1 MKEILFSYIWRYMV
15 ANGFIL
21 LGKSDPPP
29 APDYTAA
36 ANATATGNLEAAK
49 VAAAANRVNQV
60 TPNGSLTYTTNP
72 NQGGFN
78 QSGYDAA
85 LANYQ
90 KQLATYNSPQT
101 NQTSPANFFSAG
113 FLGNRLGGSTNANRG
128 AAPIA
133 PDRNAYN
140 TNNAYDT
147 YTATQT
153 LSPDEQA
160 KLTKNNT
167 LSNGLLDTAQLG
179 LTGVNDKLKQGFDF
193 NALPAQQVNAGQTA
207 QDAIMSR
214 LAPQFGR
221 DEESLRTRLVN
232 QGLTAGSQAWN
243 NEFTNF
249 NQGKNDA
256 YSSAAL
262 NGIGVGQQA
271 RQQALQEQEFGR
283 TEGLNM
289 VNALRTGNQVQSP
302 NFVNTQQQAT
312 TAGPDLLGAT
322 NAQYQ
327 NQLSG
332 YNAQQA
338 QGAGLFGGLAS
349 VAGTAASAYF
359 L

>member
-1 MKEILFSYIWRYMV
+1 MRK
-15 ANGFIL
+15 A
-21 LGKSDPPP
+21 
-29 APDYTAA
+29 
-36 ANATATGNLEAAK
+36 
-49 VAAAANRVNQV
+49 
-60 TPNGSLTYTTNP
+60 GS
-72 NQGGFN
+72 
-78 QSGYDAA
+78 
-85 LANYQ
+85 
-90 KQLATYNSPQT
+90 K
-101 NQTSPANFFSAG
+101 
-113 FLGNRLGGSTNANRG
+113 
-128 AAPIA
+128 
-133 PDRNAYN
+133 
-140 TNNAYDT
+140 
-147 YTATQT
+147 
-153 LSPDEQA
+153 
-160 KLTKNNT
+160 TKNNT

-207 QDAIMSR
+207 QDAIMAR
-214 LAPQFGR
+214 LAPQQAR
-221 DEESLRTRLVN
+221 DEDSLRTRLIN
-232 QGLTAGSQAWN
+232 QGVRPGSQAWD

-256 YSSAAL
+256 NSQAAL
-262 NGIGVGQQA
+262 QGIGVGQQA

-302 NFVNTQQQAT
+302 NFVNTPQQAT

-338 QGAGLFGGLAS
+338 RGAGLFGGLAS